1 MGDRMTLKRQSAS
14 LVACLLAGTMFA
26 PVAFAQDAGGSTVD
40 PVVVTGT
47 RDPTTTERTS
57 SAPLDVITAN
67 RLAQT
72 GLVDVARSLETTE
85 PEINLVRASAQPT
98 SSSTRA
104 LTLNGLYPDEL
115 LVLIDGKRDHASSV
129 LNTNQGPGRG
139 SAPYDLN
146 TIPEAAIDHI
156 EVLRDGAS
164 AQYGSDAIAGVINI
178 ILKSNAAG
186 GIGVGQAGI
195 TGKGDGANG
204 DAAFN
209 EGFRLGEGGFLSVT
223 GEANVSD
230 YTDRS
235 AIDQRYDRHTWRLG
249 DPYSR
254 SLNLALNGGYDA
266 LPFGR
271 LYGDL
276 LASYRESTDTPVFE
290 VPGYSP
296 LYPAGF
302 RPDDTVDLADVQA
315 TLGVRGPVAG
325 GVKYDLSNTYGLS
338 SAAFYSGQSANQ
350 SLGSAS
356 PTSFYAGGPVYYQ
369 DVTDLTFT
377 RPLPE
382 ILAGGTLAA
391 GGQFRYE
398 HYQIFDGDAAST
410 YGVGTASLPGFS
422 PRIPVNNGREA
433 GAAFVDLDLKPA
445 TWLNLGAAGRYDHY
459 SDFGGAL
466 TYKVSGR
473 AQATS
478 WLAFRGE
485 LGTGFRAP
493 SMQQEYYNTVS
504 TTATGAGS
512 ALVNTGTY
520 QVDDPVAKALGA
532 KPLKPES
539 SHNYSAAAVLTPV
552 DRLTLTA
559 GVFRIDVDNRIVL
572 SDSQSGAAV
581 LAALAAAGVTNVQQV
596 AYFTNGI
603 STRTTGANVTAAYS
617 GSVGAD
623 THYRASIAY
632 DHNWTK
638 ALSLTPDTAVPSLK
652 LIGTHSLLLLTEV
665 QPADKLVAD
674 FNLSHGPLSATLDV
688 TRYGSYRDAP
698 IAPIQTFGPNT
709 IVDLSA
715 AYEFL
720 PRSTATIGVLNLL
733 NTYPDKMKD
742 LQAAYASFGNTYLYG
757 TESPD
762 GTDGISFYVRLTQRF

>member
-1 MGDRMTLKRQSAS
+1 M
-14 LVACLLAGTMFA
+14 
-26 PVAFAQDAGGSTVD
+26 
-40 PVVVTGT
+40 
-47 RDPTTTERTS
+47 
-57 SAPLDVITAN
+57 
-67 RLAQT
+67 
-72 GLVDVARSLETTE
+72 
-85 PEINLVRASAQPT
+85 
-98 SSSTRA
+98 
-104 LTLNGLYPDEL
+104 
-115 LVLIDGKRDHASSV
+115 LIDGKRDHASSV

-178 ILKSNAAG
+178 ILKSNASG
-186 GIGVGQAGI
+186 GVGVGQAGV
-195 TGKGDGANG
+195 TGHGDGANG

-235 AIDQRYDRHTWRLG
+235 DLDQRYDRHTWRLG

-254 SLNLALNGGYDA
+254 SVNLALNGGYDA
-266 LPFGR
+266 LPFGKV
-271 LYGDL
+271 YGDL
-276 LASYRESTDTPVFE
+276 LASYRASTDAPVFE
-290 VPGYSP
+290 TPGYSP
-296 LYPAGF
+296 LYPLGF
-302 RPDDTVDLADVQA
+302 RPDDTVDLFDVQA
-315 TLGVRGPVAG
+315 TAGVRGPVAE

-350 SLGSAS
+350 TLGAAS
-356 PTSFYAGGPVYYQ
+356 PTSFYAGGPVYSQ

-398 HYQIFDGDAAST
+398 HYQILDGDKAST
-410 YGVGTASLPGFS
+410 AGAGAASLPGFS

-433 GAAFVDLDLKPA
+433 AAAFVDLELKP
-445 TWLNLGAAGRYDHY
+445 TSWISLGAAGRYDHY

-466 TYKVSGR
+466 TYKASGR
-473 AQATS
+473 IEATS

-504 TTATGAGS
+504 TTATGANS
-512 ALVNTGTY
+512 ALVNTGAY
-520 QVDDPVAKALGA
+520 QVADPVAKALGA
-532 KPLKPES
+532 TPLKPES
-539 SHNYSAAAVLTPV
+539 SHNYSAAVVLTPI
-552 DRLTLTA
+552 DRLSVTA

-572 SDSQSGAAV
+572 SDSQSGATV

-596 AYFTNGI
+596 AFFTNGI
-603 STRTTGANVTAAYS
+603 STRTTGANITAAYS
-617 GSVGAD
+617 GDIGA
-623 THYRASIAY
+623 TAHYRVQLAY

-638 ALSLTPDTAVPSLK
+638 ALALLPDAAVPSLK
-652 LIGTHSLLLLTEV
+652 LIGVHSLLLLTEV

-674 FNLSHGPLSATLDV
+674 FSASQGPFSAALDV
-688 TRYGSYRDAP
+688 TYYGSYRDAP
-698 IAPIQTFGPNT
+698 ISPIQTFSPNT
-709 IVDLSA
+709 VVDLSA
-715 AYEFL
+715 SYEFL
-720 PRSTATIGVLNLL
+720 PRSTATVGVLNLL
-733 NTYPDKMKD
+733 NTYPDKLKD
-742 LQAAYASFGNTYLYG
+742 VQAAFGTFGGTYVYG

-762 GTDGISFYVRLTQRF
+762 GTDGIAFYLRLARRF